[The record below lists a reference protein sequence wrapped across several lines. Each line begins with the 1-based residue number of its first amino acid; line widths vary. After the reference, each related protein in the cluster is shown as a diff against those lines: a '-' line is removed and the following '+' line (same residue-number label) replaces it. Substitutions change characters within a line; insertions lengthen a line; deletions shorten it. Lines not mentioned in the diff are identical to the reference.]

1 MPGEGCDWREGQWSI
16 SDLIASAAVSC
27 RCPLQE
33 ITSHS
38 SINSPRQ
45 KTEKLKVR
53 WSKRARERY
62 RCQICVDLWVA
73 VEVMKFNC
81 VMLYLMFT
89 KYKPRI
95 QNRTNRS
102 SCCGYSIVPNAS
114 TLSKACPIINMDGA
128 LFSCV
133 LAEYEI
139 GVPPGR
145 VGIDWCVWGYHQHC
159 SQAKDSDP

>member
-1 MPGEGCDWREGQWSI
+1 MRTVLAACAIFRKIGIIRLIRREWQCQEKGVTERRA
-16 SDLIASAAVSC
+16 SDRSAICWGKASAAVSC

-45 KTEKLKVR
+45 KIEKLKVR
-53 WSKRARERY
+53 WSKRERERY

-102 SCCGYSIVPNAS
+102 SCYGYSIVPNAS
-114 TLSKACPIINMDGA
+114 TLSKAYPIINMDGA
-128 LFSCV
+128 LFSV
-133 LAEYEI
+133 Y
-139 GVPPGR
+139 
-145 VGIDWCVWGYHQHC
+145 
-159 SQAKDSDP
+159 